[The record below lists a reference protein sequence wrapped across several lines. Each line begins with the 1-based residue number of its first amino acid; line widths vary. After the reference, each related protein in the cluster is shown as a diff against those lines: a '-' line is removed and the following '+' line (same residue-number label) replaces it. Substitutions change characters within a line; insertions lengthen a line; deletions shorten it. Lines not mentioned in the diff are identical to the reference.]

1 MIAFRAPGL
10 KLPHQGLS
18 VVTITA
24 SENTSEGALKS
35 GAEESGHLSKEGGEQ
50 RNSG

>member
-18 VVTITA
+18 VLTITT
-24 SENTSEGALKS
+24 SENTLEVAPKS
-35 GAEESGHLSKEGGEQ
+35 GAEESEHLSKEGGEQ
-50 RNSG
+50 RKPG